1 MTSSIQLQP
10 ELWLALYRFSGSREL
25 TCDAV
30 SEALCRYEATKS
42 GEISDPQAWLFRVGK
57 NWLIDQMR
65 KEKCESDFRHK
76 SVRPSRPLSPF
87 TIILNKELRSVVR
100 AALHKLSFDDQVVLI
115 TRYGLG
121 WNSKKIASVFCSSIR
136 AVDMRLV
143 RARRRLKGFLIENH
157 PEFLESFRLPET
169 DGEHRLS
176 PQNSVLR

>member
-10 ELWLALYRFSGSREL
+10 ELWLALYRFSGSRDL

-30 SEALCRYEATKS
+30 NEALCRYEATKT